1 MAHFCQRTYQPTGET
16 FQAFVPTTIGVDFK
30 FDVAQIKAF
39 TALDQLISDSQL
51 AQDKGLGACP
61 RTATD
66 LRESRFETDFAFFL
80 GE

>member
-39 TALDQLISDSQL
+39 TALDQLISDSHLPQINF
-51 AQDKGLGACP
+51 GTVGMP
-61 RTATD
+61 EERG
-66 LRESRFETDFAFFL
+66 R
-80 GE
+80 